1 MPAALGVL
9 CYVLF
14 FHQLGGIG
22 LMGPDEPRYAGVARG
37 MYTSGD
43 YITPRLDGEN
53 WFEKPVLMYWL
64 AAAGFAVVG
73 VGETAARLPSAL
85 GAASSV
91 FLLYWSGRRVFGR
104 AVGFAAAVITATS
117 VGFFALA
124 RAASM
129 DMPLTAA
136 LTAAL
141 AFLVVALEAEGARRR
156 ACFYAFYAA
165 LGFGLLAKGPVAVL
179 LPALAVGTF
188 VLARRGWGEWRR
200 WHPEGI
206 LATVLVAGPWY
217 GAVTWIHG
225 REFID
230 VFVLNHNLQRFT
242 SEVHGHPQPF
252 YFYAPVLLLL
262 FFPWSFLLVS
272 AVRRRSSAA
281 ELLLLLWAAAPLAFF
296 SLSGSK
302 LPAYILPSLPPL
314 ALLTAREIARSD
326 ATFGYR
332 AAVWLQAA
340 LWLALGVTFGFFGDV
355 LNFDLQVD
363 GLVALAPA
371 LVLAAALAAT
381 ARWFPP
387 RVFGA
392 VNAVSMAVLVT
403 AITAVVFPRVQ
414 SMESMRPWNEELD
427 RLVADGADVIL
438 YRPEPWM
445 EYGFQYYRG
454 AAPIVAASP
463 EELAAL
469 TADGSRTLSIAAGPR
484 LEELGDN
491 DTVLVE
497 VVSTVGG
504 QFAFWVWHP

>member
-1 MPAALGVL
+1 M
-9 CYVLF
+9 
-14 FHQLGGIG
+14 
-22 LMGPDEPRYAGVARG
+22 
-37 MYTSGD
+37 
-43 YITPRLDGEN
+43 
-53 WFEKPVLMYWL
+53 
-64 AAAGFAVVG
+64 
-73 VGETAARLPSAL
+73 
-85 GAASSV
+85 SV

-141 AFLVVALEAEGARRR
+141 ALLLVALDAEGGRRR
-156 ACFYAFYAA
+156 AYFYAFYAA

-179 LPALAVGTF
+179 LPALAVGAF
-188 VLARRGWGEWRR
+188 IVARRGWREWRR

-206 LATVLVAGPWY
+206 LATVAVAGPWY

-281 ELLLLLWAAAPLAFF
+281 ELLVLLWAAAPLVFF

-314 ALLTAREIARSD
+314 ALLTAREIARGDS
-326 ATFGYR
+326 TLGYR
-332 AAVWLQAA
+332 VAVWLQSA
-340 LWLALGVTFGFFGDV
+340 LWLAVGVTFGFFGDA

-371 LVLAAALAAT
+371 LVVAAALAAT

-387 RVFGA
+387 PALDA
-392 VNAVSMAVLVT
+392 VNAVAIAVLVA
-403 AITAVVFPRVQ
+403 AITVVVFPRAQ
-414 SMESMRPWNEELD
+414 SVESMRPWGPELD
-427 RLVADGADVIL
+427 RLVADGSGIIL
-438 YRPEPWM
+438 YKPEPWM

-454 AAPIVAASP
+454 AAPLVAASP
-463 EELAAL
+463 EDLAAL
-469 TADGSRTLSIAAGPR
+469 TASGARTLGIAQDHL

-497 VVSTVGG
+497 VVATVGD
-504 QFAFWVWHP
+504 QFAFWAWQP